1 METIM
6 TRACLLTA
14 LLLAAASC
22 TGVGSDDPVGD
33 DDPVVDPGGDDPTP
47 GGASGGEDNT
57 FDHPSSVPDVWDLLE
72 RMQEEGPPKYSS
84 RVHSCPKMRY
94 ATVGHLLAAF
104 GVNLDAGDDLSAGKM
119 WRTSDQAL
127 GAPNYAART
136 RENLE
141 LTTASASKLFDIFV
155 QAAPEIIAAMP
166 TLEHCT
172 VGGQPA
178 RMFNDLDQCTP
189 DGISCLIGVPAQAG
203 HLEVCNEMVQRA
215 SDPEKGKVMA
225 VATLLAAAHTCE

>member
-1 METIM
+1 M
-6 TRACLLTA
+6 TKLAQLLSMLMLTTAVACV
-14 LLLAAASC
+14 
-22 TGVGSDDPVGD
+22 GVGDEQAPDPDAPADQPGD
-33 DDPVVDPGGDDPTP
+33 EPPPGS
-47 GGASGGEDNT
+47 ASGGEDNT
-57 FDHPSSVPDVWDLLE
+57 FDHPGAAPDPWELLS
-72 RMQEEGPPKYSS
+72 RMQEEGPAKYSS

-94 ATVGHLLAAF
+94 ATVGRL
-104 GVNLDAGDDLSAGKM
+104 LDALGVDLSADGELSAGRM

-127 GAPNYAART
+127 GAPNYAARA

-178 RMFNDLDQCTP
+178 RMFNDFDQCTP
-189 DGISCLIGVPAQAG
+189 DGISCLLGVPAQPG

-215 SDPEKGKVMA
+215 SSIETGKTMA
-225 VATLLAAAHTCE
+225 VAALLAAAHTCE